1 MDDTSSDDYNK
12 FMKSIDKMYKKDTF
26 IEDILGDSYYKEKFD
41 LYSKSFGS
49 K

>member
-1 MDDTSSDDYNK
+1 
-12 FMKSIDKMYKKDTF
+12 MKGIDQMYKKDTF
-26 IEDILGDSYYKEKFD
+26 VEDVLGDPYYKEKFD